1 MDARTFLGLEPRP
14 GGGTEPDSS
23 DPTRWRLTVTP
34 SIATPGRFLFGGC
47 GLAAGIESMERAS
60 GRPCVW
66 ACAQYLSYAP
76 VGSVVDLDVTL
87 AVTGHQ
93 VTQARCVGRVH
104 DQEIFT
110 VNATLGRRSMDHTGM
125 WAQSPD
131 VRGPELSLPRDRG
144 VEFADTIMARVD
156 TRMAEG
162 RQYRELDGTPGS
174 GRSALWCRMPD
185 LLEPSAASLA
195 VLGDMVPSG
204 VAQALGIPAGGN
216 SLDNTL
222 RVVNLVPTEWVLV
235 DLRIHAIEHG
245 FGHGLAHLWA
255 EDGSLLATASQS
267 VIVRLWDGRKPGERK
282 RRVPTVP
289 PEG

>member
-1 MDARTFLGLEPRP
+1 MDARTFLGLEPRS
-14 GGGTEPDSS
+14 GDGLEPRSS
-23 DPTRWRLTVTP
+23 DRTRWRLTVTS
-34 SIATPGRFLFGGC
+34 SIATPSRFLFGGC
-47 GLAAGIESMERAS
+47 GLAAGIESMEIAS

-66 ACAQYLSYAP
+66 ASAQYLSYAP

-93 VTQARCVGRVH
+93 MTQARCVGRVH

-125 WAQSPD
+125 WAQAPE

-144 VEFADTIMARVD
+144 VEFAETIMARVD
-156 TRMAEG
+156 TRLAEG

-204 VAQALGIPAGGN
+204 VAQALGLPAGGN

-222 RVVNLVPTEWVLV
+222 RVVKLVPTEWVLV

-245 FGHGLAHLWA
+245 IGHGLAHLWA

-267 VIVRLWDGRKPGERK
+267 VIVRLWDGRPPGERR

-289 PEG
+289 PVG